1 MCVNASTSLFLGL
14 GCSLMALAISAF
26 HFAGPLRPLP
36 PIEVAFG
43 IAAIHGV
50 YSIGWG
56 VFGAALALLL
66 RSLSSRH

>member
-1 MCVNASTSLFLGL
+1 
-14 GCSLMALAISAF
+14 MALAISAF